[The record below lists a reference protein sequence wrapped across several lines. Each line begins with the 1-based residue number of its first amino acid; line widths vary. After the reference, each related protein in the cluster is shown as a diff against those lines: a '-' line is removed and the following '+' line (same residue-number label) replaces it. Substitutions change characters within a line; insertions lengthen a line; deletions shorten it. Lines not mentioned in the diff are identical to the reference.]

1 MLQSYKNHLMKRKD
15 LTAVSLKLLEDKKI
29 NHIYFRFREK
39 ISSFIGKEKFAIAVS
54 GGSDSLALSILAK
67 LYSLENDN
75 DFISL
80 IIDHKLRKESAEEAK
95 ETYKNLTQ
103 NKIKAKILTYQGE
116 KFSSNIQKKARDL
129 RYDLFEKYCVK
140 NKIKFLILAHHQDDL
155 IENFYIRL
163 IRGSGIK
170 GLTSLQNI
178 YEYNKNFYLLRP
190 LLNFN
195 KQELLTVT
203 KKSYS
208 SWIEDPSNKNDKFL
222 RVRIR
227 KMQTKLQKEGFDPKR
242 IIKTIDNLNTAKDS
256 LDFYIFK
263 SEKKYLNFYKEG
275 YTTLK
280 SSIFNNEAQEVIF
293 RVIIKAIHFVSGEYY
308 PPRSDSLKGLMKNLL
323 AKSFKSSTLGGC
335 LIEKNKNIIS
345 FYREDR
351 NIAVETLSKTKQKTN
366 WDDRFLVNKNF
377 NNKQQFVVKKL
388 GNHGIEYLRK
398 NKFNDYGNKI
408 PVHAK
413 KTLPSFWNNE
423 GHLLFVPFV
432 NFKNKKYN
440 IKNDSFS
447 VSFLRFI

>member
-1 MLQSYKNHLMKRKD
+1 MKRKD
-15 LTAVSLKLLEDKKI
+15 LTVASLKLLEDKKI
-29 NHIYFRFREK
+29 NNIYFSFREK

-54 GGSDSLALSILAK
+54 GGSDSLALSVLAK

-75 DFISL
+75 DFVSL
-80 IIDHKLRKESAEEAK
+80 IIDHKLRKESAEEARV
-95 ETYKNLTQ
+95 TYKNLTQ
-103 NKIKAKILTYQGE
+103 NKIKAKILNYQGE

-129 RYDLFEKYCVK
+129 RYDLFHKYCAK

-178 YEYNKNFYLLRP
+178 FEYSKNFYLLRP

-227 KMQTKLQKEGFDPKR
+227 KMQSKLQKEGFDPKR

-275 YTTLK
+275 YATLK

-293 RVIIKAIHFVSGEYY
+293 RVIIKAIHFISGEYY

-351 NIAVETLSKTKQKTN
+351 NVAVETLNKTKQKTN

-377 NNKQQFVVKKL
+377 NNQQQFVVKKL

-413 KTLPSFWNNE
+413 KTLPSFWNNK
-423 GHLLFVPFV
+423 GQLLFVPFV

>member
-39 ISSFIGKEKFAIAVS
+39 ISSFIGKERFAIAVS
-54 GGSDSLALSILAK
+54 GGSDSLALSVLAK

-75 DFISL
+75 AFVSL
-80 IIDHKLRKESAEEAK
+80 IIDHKLRKESAEEARL
-95 ETYKNLTQ
+95 TYKNLTQ

-178 YEYNKNFYLLRP
+178 FVYNKNFYLLRP

-195 KQELLTVT
+195 KKELLTVT

-242 IIKTIDNLNTAKDS
+242 IIKTIENLNTAKDS

-275 YTTLK
+275 YATLK
-280 SSIFNNEAQEVIF
+280 FSIFNNEAQEVIF

-351 NIAVETLSKTKQKTN
+351 NISVETLNKTKQKTN

-388 GNHGIEYLRK
+388 GNRGIEYLRK
-398 NKFNDYGNKI
+398 NKFTDYGNKI

-423 GHLLFVPFV
+423 GQLLFVPFV

>member
-39 ISSFIGKEKFAIAVS
+39 ISSFIGKERFAIAVS
-54 GGSDSLALSILAK
+54 GGSDSLALSVFAK

-75 DFISL
+75 DFVSL
-80 IIDHKLRKESAEEAK
+80 IIDHKLRKESAEEARV
-95 ETYKNLTQ
+95 TYKNLTQ

-129 RYDLFEKYCVK
+129 RYDLFHKYCAK

-178 YEYNKNFYLLRP
+178 FEYNKNFYLLRP

-195 KQELLTVT
+195 KQELLSVT

-242 IIKTIDNLNTAKDS
+242 IIKTIDNLNIAKDS

-275 YTTLK
+275 YVTLK

-308 PPRSDSLKGLMKNLL
+308 PPRSDSLKSLMKNLS

-345 FYREDR
+345 FYREGR
-351 NIAVETLSKTKQKTN
+351 NVAVENLNKKKQRIN
-366 WDDRFLVNKNF
+366 WDNRFLVYNNF
-377 NNKQQFVVKKL
+377 NNQQQFIVKKL
-388 GNHGIEYLRK
+388 GNNGIEYLKK
-398 NKFNDYGNKI
+398 NKVIESGNKI
-408 PVHAK
+408 PMHAK
-413 KTLPSFWNNE
+413 KTLPSFWTNK
-423 GHLLFVPFV
+423 GDLLFVPFI

-440 IKNDSFS
+440 IKNDSFM
-447 VSFLRFI
+447 VRYLRFI

>member
-39 ISSFIGKEKFAIAVS
+39 ISSFIGKERFAIAVS
-54 GGSDSLALSILAK
+54 GGSDSLALSVLAK

-75 DFISL
+75 DFVSL
-80 IIDHKLRKESAEEAK
+80 IIDHKLRKESAEEARV
-95 ETYKNLTQ
+95 TYKNLTQ

-129 RYDLFEKYCVK
+129 RYDLFHKYCAK

-178 YEYNKNFYLLRP
+178 FEYSKDFYLLRP

-195 KQELLTVT
+195 KQELLSVT

-242 IIKTIDNLNTAKDS
+242 IIKTIDNLNTAKNS

-275 YTTLK
+275 YATLK

-351 NIAVETLSKTKQKTN
+351 DVAVETLNKTKQKTN

-377 NNKQQFVVKKL
+377 NNQQQFVVKKL

-423 GHLLFVPFV
+423 GQLLFVPFV

>member
-1 MLQSYKNHLMKRKD
+1 MPQFYKNHLMKRKD
-15 LTAVSLKLLEDKKI
+15 LTVVSLKLLEDKKI

-39 ISSFIGKEKFAIAVS
+39 ISSFIGKERFAIAVS
-54 GGSDSLALSILAK
+54 GGSDSLALSALAK
-67 LYSLENDN
+67 LYSLDNDN
-75 DFISL
+75 DFVAL

-95 ETYKNLTQ
+95 KTYKSLTQ
-103 NKIKAKILTYQGE
+103 NKIKAKILTYRGE

-129 RYDLFEKYCVK
+129 RYDLFEKYCGK

-178 YEYNKNFYLLRP
+178 FEYNKNFYLLRP

-195 KQELLTVT
+195 KQELLSVT

-227 KMQTKLQKEGFDPKR
+227 KMQSKLQKEGFDPKR
-242 IIKTIDNLNTAKDS
+242 IIKTIENLNTAKDS

-263 SEKKYLNFYKEG
+263 SEKKYLKFYKEG
-275 YTTLK
+275 YAILN
-280 SSIFNNEAQEVIF
+280 SSMFNNEAQEVIF

-308 PPRSDSLKGLMKNLL
+308 PPRSDSLKTLMKNLST
-323 AKSFKSSTLGGC
+323 KSFKSSTLGGC

-345 FYREDR
+345 FFREDR
-351 NIAVETLSKTKQKTN
+351 NVAVENLNKTKQKTN
-366 WDDRFLVNKNF
+366 WDDRFLVYKNF
-377 NNKQQFVVKKL
+377 NNKEQFIVKKL
-388 GNHGIEYLRK
+388 GNNGIEYLKK
-398 NKFNDYGNKI
+398 NKVNESENKI
-408 PVHAK
+408 PTHAK
-413 KTLPSFWNNE
+413 KTLPSFWNNK
-423 GHLLFVPFV
+423 GDLLFVPFV

-447 VSFLRFI
+447 VNFLRFI

>member
-15 LTAVSLKLLEDKKI
+15 LTAFSLKLLEEKKI

-39 ISSFIGKEKFAIAVS
+39 ISPFISNKKFAIAVS
-54 GGSDSLALSILAK
+54 GGSDSLALSTLAK

-75 DFISL
+75 DFVAL
-80 IIDHKLRKESAEEAK
+80 IIDHKLRKESSNEAK
-95 ETYKNLTQ
+95 QTYKSLTQ
-103 NKIKAKILTYQGE
+103 NKIKAKILTYKGE

-129 RYDLFEKYCVK
+129 RYDLFEKYCAK

-178 YEYNKNFYLLRP
+178 FEYNKDFYLLRP

-195 KQELLTVT
+195 KQELLNVT

-242 IIKTIDNLNTAKDS
+242 IIKTIENLTNTKNS

-275 YTTLK
+275 YATLK

-335 LIEKNKNIIS
+335 LIEK
-345 FYREDR
+345 
-351 NIAVETLSKTKQKTN
+351 
-366 WDDRFLVNKNF
+366 
-377 NNKQQFVVKKL
+377 KK
-388 GNHGIEYLRK
+388 I
-398 NKFNDYGNKI
+398 
-408 PVHAK
+408 
-413 KTLPSFWNNE
+413 
-423 GHLLFVPFV
+423 
-432 NFKNKKYN
+432 
-440 IKNDSFS
+440 
-447 VSFLRFI
+447 

>member
-1 MLQSYKNHLMKRKD
+1 MKRKD
-15 LTAVSLKLLEDKKI
+15 LTVVSLKLLEDKKI

-54 GGSDSLALSILAK
+54 GGSDSLALSTLAK
-67 LYSLENDN
+67 LYSLENGN
-75 DFISL
+75 DFVSL

-95 ETYKNLTQ
+95 QTYKSLTQ
-103 NKIKAKILTYQGE
+103 KKIKAKILTYQGE

-129 RYDLFEKYCVK
+129 RYDLFEKYCAK
-140 NKIKFLILAHHQDDL
+140 RKIKFLILAHHQDDL

-178 YEYNKNFYLLRP
+178 FEYNKNFYLLRP

-195 KQELLTVT
+195 KQELLNVT

-227 KMQTKLQKEGFDPKR
+227 KMQSKLQKEGFDPKR
-242 IIKTIDNLNTAKDS
+242 IIKTIENLNTAKDS
-256 LDFYIFK
+256 LEFYIFK
-263 SEKKYLNFYKEG
+263 SEKKYLKFFKEG
-275 YTTLK
+275 YATLK

-293 RVIIKAIHFVSGEYY
+293 RVIIKAIHYVSGEYY
-308 PPRSDSLKGLMKNLL
+308 PPRSDSLKSLMKNLSV
-323 AKSFKSSTLGGC
+323 KTFKSSTLGGC

-351 NIAVETLSKTKQKTN
+351 NVAVETLNKTKQKTN

-377 NNKQQFVVKKL
+377 NNQQQFVVKKL

-408 PVHAK
+408 PVQAK
-413 KTLPSFWNNE
+413 KTLPSFWNNQ
-423 GHLLFVPFV
+423 GQLLFVPFV

>member
-15 LTAVSLKLLEDKKI
+15 LTVVSLKLLEDKKI
-29 NHIYFRFREK
+29 NHIYFSFREK
-39 ISSFIGKEKFAIAVS
+39 ISSFIGKERFAIAVS
-54 GGSDSLALSILAK
+54 GGSDSLALSVLAK

-75 DFISL
+75 AFVSL
-80 IIDHKLRKESAEEAK
+80 IINHKLRKESAEEARV
-95 ETYKNLTQ
+95 TYKNLTQ
-103 NKIKAKILTYQGE
+103 KKIKAKILTYQGE

-129 RYDLFEKYCVK
+129 RYDLFHKYCAK

-178 YEYNKNFYLLRP
+178 FEYSKNFYLLRP

-195 KQELLTVT
+195 KQELLSVT

-227 KMQTKLQKEGFDPKR
+227 KMQTKLQKEGFNPKR

-275 YTTLK
+275 YATLK

-351 NIAVETLSKTKQKTN
+351 DVAVETLNKTKQKTN

-377 NNKQQFVVKKL
+377 NNQQQFVVKKL

-423 GHLLFVPFV
+423 GQLLFVPFV

>member
-1 MLQSYKNHLMKRKD
+1 MKRKD
-15 LTAVSLKLLEDKKI
+15 LTAFSLKLLEDKKI

-39 ISSFIGKEKFAIAVS
+39 ISPFIGNEKFAIAVS
-54 GGSDSLALSILAK
+54 GGSDSLALSTLAK
-67 LYSLENDN
+67 LYSLESDN
-75 DFISL
+75 DFVAL
-80 IIDHKLRKESAEEAK
+80 IIDHKLRKESSNEAK
-95 ETYKNLTQ
+95 QTYKSLTQ
-103 NKIKAKILTYQGE
+103 NKIKAKILTYKGE

-129 RYDLFEKYCVK
+129 RYDLFEKYCAK

-178 YEYNKNFYLLRP
+178 FEYNKDFYLLRP

-195 KQELLTVT
+195 KQELLNVT
-203 KKSYS
+203 KRSYS

-227 KMQTKLQKEGFDPKR
+227 KMQSKLQKEGFDPKR
-242 IIKTIDNLNTAKDS
+242 IIKTIENLNTAKNS
-256 LDFYIFK
+256 LEFYIFK

-275 YTTLK
+275 YATLK
-280 SSIFNNEAQEVIF
+280 YSIFNNEAQEVIF
-293 RVIIKAIHFVSGEYY
+293 RVIIRAIHFVSGEYY
-308 PPRSDSLKGLMKNLL
+308 PPRSDSLKTLMKNLSL
-323 AKSFKSSTLGGC
+323 KSFKSSTLGGC

-345 FYREDR
+345 FFREDR
-351 NIAVETLSKTKQKTN
+351 NIAVETLNKVNKSKN
-366 WDDRFLVNKNF
+366 WDDRFLVYKKLNIQ
-377 NNKQQFVVKKL
+377 QQFFVKKL
-388 GNHGIEYLRK
+388 GNQGIEYLK
-398 NKFNDYGNKI
+398 INKFNDHGNKI
-408 PVHAK
+408 PAQVK
-413 KTLPSFWNNE
+413 KTLPSFWNKNGE
-423 GHLLFVPFV
+423 LLFVPFV

>member
-1 MLQSYKNHLMKRKD
+1 N
-15 LTAVSLKLLEDKKI
+15 
-29 NHIYFRFREK
+29 
-39 ISSFIGKEKFAIAVS
+39 
-54 GGSDSLALSILAK
+54 
-67 LYSLENDN
+67 
-75 DFISL
+75 
-80 IIDHKLRKESAEEAK
+80 EAK
-95 ETYKNLTQ
+95 QTYNILTQ

-129 RYDLFEKYCVK
+129 RYDLFEKYCTK

-178 YEYNKNFYLLRP
+178 FEYNKDFYLLRP

-195 KQELLTVT
+195 KQELLNVT
-203 KKSYS
+203 KKSYL

-227 KMQTKLQKEGFDPKR
+227 KMQSKLQKEGFDPKR
-242 IIKTIDNLNTAKDS
+242 IIKTIENLNTAKDS
-256 LDFYIFK
+256 LEFYIFK
-263 SEKKYLNFYKEG
+263 SEKKYLKFFKEG
-275 YTTLK
+275 YATLK

-293 RVIIKAIHFVSGEYY
+293 RVIIKAIHYVSGEYY
-308 PPRSDSLKGLMKNLL
+308 PPRSDSLKSLMKNLPV
-323 AKSFKSSTLGGC
+323 KTFKSSTLGGC

-351 NIAVETLSKTKQKTN
+351 NIAVETLNKTKQKTS

-377 NNKQQFVVKKL
+377 NNQQQFVVKKL

-408 PVHAK
+408 PVQAK
-413 KTLPSFWNNE
+413 KTLPSFWNNQ
-423 GHLLFVPFV
+423 GQLLFVPFV

>member
-15 LTAVSLKLLEDKKI
+15 LTVVSLKLLEDKKI

-54 GGSDSLALSILAK
+54 GGSDSLALSTLAK
-67 LYSLENDN
+67 LYSLENGN
-75 DFISL
+75 DFVSL

-95 ETYKNLTQ
+95 QTYKSLTQ
-103 NKIKAKILTYQGE
+103 KKIKAKILTYQGE

-129 RYDLFEKYCVK
+129 RYDLFEKYCAK
-140 NKIKFLILAHHQDDL
+140 RKIKFLILAHHQDDL

-178 YEYNKNFYLLRP
+178 FEYNKDFYLLRP

-195 KQELLTVT
+195 KQELLNVT

-227 KMQTKLQKEGFDPKR
+227 KMQSKLQKEGFDPKR
-242 IIKTIDNLNTAKDS
+242 IIKTIENLNTAKDS
-256 LDFYIFK
+256 LEFYIFK
-263 SEKKYLNFYKEG
+263 SEKKYLKFFKEG
-275 YTTLK
+275 YATLK

-293 RVIIKAIHFVSGEYY
+293 RVIIKAIHYVSGEYY
-308 PPRSDSLKGLMKNLL
+308 PPRSDSLKSLMKNLSV
-323 AKSFKSSTLGGC
+323 KTFKSSTLGGC

-351 NIAVETLSKTKQKTN
+351 NVAVETLNKTKQKTN

-377 NNKQQFVVKKL
+377 NNQQQFVVKKL

-408 PVHAK
+408 PVQAK
-413 KTLPSFWNNE
+413 KTLPSFWNNQ
-423 GHLLFVPFV
+423 GQLLFVPFV

>member
-1 MLQSYKNHLMKRKD
+1 MKRKD
-15 LTAVSLKLLEDKKI
+15 LTVVSLKLLEDKKI

-39 ISSFIGKEKFAIAVS
+39 ISSFIGKERFAIAVS
-54 GGSDSLALSILAK
+54 GGSDSLALSALAK
-67 LYSLENDN
+67 LYSLDNDN
-75 DFISL
+75 DFVAL

-95 ETYKNLTQ
+95 KTYKSLTQ
-103 NKIKAKILTYQGE
+103 NKIKAKILTYRGE

-129 RYDLFEKYCVK
+129 RYDLFEKYCGK

-178 YEYNKNFYLLRP
+178 FEYNKNFYLLRP

-195 KQELLTVT
+195 KQELLSVT

-227 KMQTKLQKEGFDPKR
+227 KMQSKLQKEGFDPKR
-242 IIKTIDNLNTAKDS
+242 IIKTIENLNTAKDS

-263 SEKKYLNFYKEG
+263 SEKKYLKFYKEG
-275 YTTLK
+275 YAILN
-280 SSIFNNEAQEVIF
+280 SSMFNNEAQEVIF

-308 PPRSDSLKGLMKNLL
+308 PPRSDSLKTLMKNLST
-323 AKSFKSSTLGGC
+323 KSFKSSTLGGC

-345 FYREDR
+345 FFREDR
-351 NIAVETLSKTKQKTN
+351 NVAVENLNKTKQKTN
-366 WDDRFLVNKNF
+366 WDDRFLVYKNF
-377 NNKQQFVVKKL
+377 NNKEQFIVKKL
-388 GNHGIEYLRK
+388 GNHGIEYLKK
-398 NKFNDYGNKI
+398 NKVNESGNKI
-408 PVHAK
+408 PTHAK
-413 KTLPSFWNNE
+413 KTLPSFWNNK
-423 GHLLFVPFV
+423 GDLLFVPFV

-447 VSFLRFI
+447 VNFLRFI

>member
-1 MLQSYKNHLMKRKD
+1 MKRKD
-15 LTAVSLKLLEDKKI
+15 LTVVSLKLLEDKKI

-39 ISSFIGKEKFAIAVS
+39 ISSFIGKERFAIAVS
-54 GGSDSLALSILAK
+54 GGSDSLALSALAK
-67 LYSLENDN
+67 LYSLDNDN
-75 DFISL
+75 DFVAL

-95 ETYKNLTQ
+95 KTYKSLTQ
-103 NKIKAKILTYQGE
+103 NKIKAKILTYRGE

-129 RYDLFEKYCVK
+129 RSDLFEKYCGK

-178 YEYNKNFYLLRP
+178 FEYNKNFYLLRP

-195 KQELLTVT
+195 KQELLSVT

-227 KMQTKLQKEGFDPKR
+227 KMQSKLQKEGFDPKR
-242 IIKTIDNLNTAKDS
+242 IIKTIENLNTAKDS

-263 SEKKYLNFYKEG
+263 SEKKYLKFYKEG
-275 YTTLK
+275 YAILN
-280 SSIFNNEAQEVIF
+280 SSMFNNEAQEVIF

-308 PPRSDSLKGLMKNLL
+308 PPRSDSLKTLMKNLST
-323 AKSFKSSTLGGC
+323 KSFKSSTLGGC

-345 FYREDR
+345 FFREDR
-351 NIAVETLSKTKQKTN
+351 NVAVENLNKIKQKTN
-366 WDDRFLVNKNF
+366 WDDRFLVYKNF
-377 NNKQQFVVKKL
+377 NNKEQFIVKKL
-388 GNHGIEYLRK
+388 GNNGIEYLKK
-398 NKFNDYGNKI
+398 NKVNESGNKI
-408 PVHAK
+408 PTHAK
-413 KTLPSFWNNE
+413 KTLPSFWNNNGE
-423 GHLLFVPFV
+423 LLFVHFI
-432 NFKNKKYN
+432 NFKNRKYN
-440 IKNDSFS
+440 IKNDSFAAS
-447 VSFLRFI
+447 YLRFI

>member
-1 MLQSYKNHLMKRKD
+1 MKRKD

-39 ISSFIGKEKFAIAVS
+39 ISSFVGKEKFAIAVS
-54 GGSDSLALSILAK
+54 GGSDSLALSVLAK

-95 ETYKNLTQ
+95 ETYKNLTVR
-103 NKIKAKILTYQGE
+103 KIKAKILTYQGE

-178 YEYNKNFYLLRP
+178 FEYNKNFYLLRP

-195 KQELLTVT
+195 KQELLTVS
-203 KKSYS
+203 KKYYS

-275 YTTLK
+275 YATLK

-351 NIAVETLSKTKQKTN
+351 NVAVETLNKTKQKTN

-377 NNKQQFVVKKL
+377 NNQQQFVVKKL

-423 GHLLFVPFV
+423 GQLLFVPFV

>member
-39 ISSFIGKEKFAIAVS
+39 ISSFIGKERFATSVS
-54 GGSDSLALSILAK
+54 GRSDSLALSVLAK
-67 LYSLENDN
+67 LYSLENN
-75 DFISL
+75 NAFVSL
-80 IIDHKLRKESAEEAK
+80 IIDHKLRKESAEEARV
-95 ETYKNLTQ
+95 TYKNLTQ

-129 RYDLFEKYCVK
+129 RYDLFHKYCAK

-178 YEYNKNFYLLRP
+178 FEYSKDFYLLRP

-195 KQELLTVT
+195 KQELLSVT

-275 YTTLK
+275 YATLK

-351 NIAVETLSKTKQKTN
+351 NVAVETLNKKKQKTN

-377 NNKQQFVVKKL
+377 NNQQQFVVKKL

-423 GHLLFVPFV
+423 GQLLFVPFV